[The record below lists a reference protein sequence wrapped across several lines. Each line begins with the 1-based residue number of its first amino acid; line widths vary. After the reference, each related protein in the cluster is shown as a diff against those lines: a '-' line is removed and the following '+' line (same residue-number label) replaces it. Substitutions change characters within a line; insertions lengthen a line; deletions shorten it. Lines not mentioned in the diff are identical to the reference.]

1 MDAIKDDQIHIA
13 FDGWRGA
20 FDYWTKYDSRDIFP
34 VGWCKESLHP
44 MQPPGQRN
52 KVDPATNKRRSIK
65 PSNTFIPDMDAMPA
79 ATPVTVHIHSKCLV
93 GPFIDPTRLRTM
105 MLTAPNHKLLA
116 KLILQEILGSCS
128 ETIQLASRLFALEGE
143 VNIITAASKDFTVKI
158 PSSNTLNDIE
168 LVEFLKTVCEAAE
181 ACPNLIT
188 LEAGPEKCDNCCKQ
202 EKQQKVNKEE
212 SHKEAERKKPENDEK
227 NKLHMEQPRQTEKQ
241 VSVKN
246 FYKRRRESDTDLES
260 SSPSSPTSSS
270 SSNTSSR
277 RKLAKIAAKSY
288 EESVSTT
295 TARNS
300 QTQTVTATS
309 TSG

>member
-1 MDAIKDDQIHIA
+1 
-13 FDGWRGA
+13 
-20 FDYWTKYDSRDIFP
+20 
-34 VGWCKESLHP
+34 

-79 ATPVTVHIHSKCLV
+79 AMPVTVHIHSKCLV

-105 MLTAPNHKLLA
+105 MLTAPNHKSLA
-116 KLILQEILGSCS
+116 KLVLQEILGSCS
-128 ETIQLASRLFALEGE
+128 DTIKLASRLFALEGE
-143 VNIITAASKDFTVKI
+143 VNIITTASKDFTVKI
-158 PSSNTLNDIE
+158 PSSNILSDSE
-168 LVEFLKTVCEAAE
+168 FVEFLKTVCEAAE

-202 EKQQKVNKEE
+202 EKQQKVQKEE
-212 SHKEAERKKPENDEK
+212 SHKEAERKKTENDEE
-227 NKLHMEQPRQTEKQ
+227 NTLHMEQQRQTENQ
-241 VSVKN
+241 VKN

-270 SSNTSSR
+270 SSNSSSR
-277 RKLAKIAAKSY
+277 RKLAKIAVESY

-295 TARNS
+295 TARS
-300 QTQTVTATS
+300 LQTQAVTATS